1 MTYTEDE
8 LTDRIAMKIGKE
20 DRPDWIIARRWQQ
33 FAEDIDVG
41 YKLIKQILESMSK
54 NIVIEAKEL
63 EKEFAH
69 QYGECELIEK
79 IINIIEARSVKVTN
93 SLTAAK

>member
-1 MTYTEDE
+1 
-8 LTDRIAMKIGKE
+8 MK
-20 DRPDWIIARRWQQ
+20 AT
-33 FAEDIDVG
+33 
-41 YKLIKQILESMSK
+41 
-54 NIVIEAKEL
+54 EAKEL

>member
-1 MTYTEDE
+1 
-8 LTDRIAMKIGKE
+8 
-20 DRPDWIIARRWQQ
+20 
-33 FAEDIDVG
+33 
-41 YKLIKQILESMSK
+41 MSK
-54 NIVIEAKEL
+54 NVIVEAKEL
-63 EKEFAH
+63 EKEFSH